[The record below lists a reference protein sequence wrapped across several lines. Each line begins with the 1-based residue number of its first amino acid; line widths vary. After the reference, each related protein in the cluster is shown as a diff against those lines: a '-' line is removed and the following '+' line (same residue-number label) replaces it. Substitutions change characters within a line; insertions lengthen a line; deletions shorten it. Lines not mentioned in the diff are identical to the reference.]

1 MDTET
6 PIFKNKRNPQ
16 VAKPVKKK
24 KEQTANIRTME
35 TIEYANLRD
44 VSIQLVCRA
53 LRAGNLNSKSLQ
65 GVISFAKHSRFYLL
79 TVNMDLATPAYKK
92 AAMAKAKK

>member
-1 MDTET
+1 MNTEA

-53 LRAGNLNSKSLQ
+53 LRKGNLNSRSLT
-65 GVISFAKHSRFYLL
+65 GIVSFAKHSRFYLL
-79 TVNMDLATPAYKK
+79 TVNMDLAVPPHKK
-92 AAMAKAKK
+92 VRK